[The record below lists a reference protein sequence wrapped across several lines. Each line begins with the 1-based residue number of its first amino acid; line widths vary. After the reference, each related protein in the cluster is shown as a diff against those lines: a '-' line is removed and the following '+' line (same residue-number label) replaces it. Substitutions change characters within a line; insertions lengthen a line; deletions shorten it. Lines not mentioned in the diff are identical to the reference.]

1 MSSQDH
7 ENAVELA
14 MLRKDLEVM
23 QADMAEVKADLKKL
37 ANAWA
42 TAETLVAFVKWL
54 AGLAA
59 AIALLTGMV
68 KGWFSISAPKE

>member
-1 MSSQDH
+1 MSEERND
-7 ENAVELA
+7 AVEIAL
-14 MLRKDLEVM
+14 LRKELEAL
-23 QADMAEVKADLKKL
+23 QADMSEVKGDLKKL

-59 AIALLTGMV
+59 AIAVLTGML
-68 KGWFSISAPKE
+68 KGWFLPKE

>member
-1 MSSQDH
+1 MSD
-7 ENAVELA
+7 ERNDAVEIAL
-14 MLRKDLEVM
+14 LRKDLEAL
-23 QADMAEVKADLKKL
+23 QSDMSEVKGDLKKL

-59 AIALLTGMV
+59 AIALLTGML
-68 KGWFSISAPKE
+68 KGWFFTKE

>member
-1 MSSQDH
+1 MSDQEK

-59 AIALLTGMV
+59 ALALLTGLF
-68 KGWFSISAPKE
+68 KGWFSPPNQE

>member
-1 MSSQDH
+1 MSD
-7 ENAVELA
+7 ERNDAVEIAL
-14 MLRKDLEVM
+14 LRKDLEAL
-23 QADMAEVKADLKKL
+23 QSDMSEVKGDLKKL

-59 AIALLTGMV
+59 AIALLTGML
-68 KGWFSISAPKE
+68 KGWFFPKE

>member
-1 MSSQDH
+1 MLEERND
-7 ENAVELA
+7 AVEIAL
-14 MLRKDLEVM
+14 LRKDLEAL
-23 QADMAEVKADLKKL
+23 QSDMSEVKGDLKKL

-59 AIALLTGMV
+59 AIALLTGMF
-68 KGWFSISAPKE
+68 KGWFLPKE

>member
-1 MSSQDH
+1 MSDQERAD
-7 ENAVELA
+7 AVEIAL
-14 MLRKDLEVM
+14 LRKEMEAL
-23 QADMAEVKADLKKL
+23 QADMSEVKGDLKKL

-59 AIALLTGMV
+59 ALAVLTGML
-68 KGWFSISAPKE
+68 KGWFIPKE

>member
-1 MSSQDH
+1 M
-7 ENAVELA
+7 EIAL
-14 MLRKDLEVM
+14 LRKDLEAL
-23 QADMAEVKADLKKL
+23 QSDMSEVKGDLKKL

-59 AIALLTGMV
+59 AIALLTGMF
-68 KGWFSISAPKE
+68 KGWFLPKE

>member
-1 MSSQDH
+1 MSDEQND
-7 ENAVELA
+7 AVEIAL
-14 MLRKDLEVM
+14 LRKDLEAL
-23 QADMAEVKADLKKL
+23 QSDMSEVKGDLKKL

-59 AIALLTGMV
+59 AIALLTGMF
-68 KGWFSISAPKE
+68 KGWFLPKE

>member
-1 MSSQDH
+1 MSD
-7 ENAVELA
+7 ERNDAVEIAL
-14 MLRKDLEVM
+14 LRKDLEAL
-23 QADMAEVKADLKKL
+23 QSDMSEVKGDLKKL

-59 AIALLTGMV
+59 AIALLTGML
-68 KGWFSISAPKE
+68 KGWFLPKE

>member
-1 MSSQDH
+1 MS
-7 ENAVELA
+7 
-14 MLRKDLEVM
+14 
-23 QADMAEVKADLKKL
+23 EVKGDLKKL

-59 AIALLTGMV
+59 AIALLTGMF
-68 KGWFSISAPKE
+68 KGWFLPKE

>member
-1 MSSQDH
+1 MPDDRDD
-7 ENAVELA
+7 AVEIAL
-14 MLRKDLEVM
+14 LRKDLEAL
-23 QADMAEVKADLKKL
+23 QSDMSEVKGDLKKL

-59 AIALLTGMV
+59 AIALLTGMF
-68 KGWFSISAPKE
+68 KGWFLPKE

>member
-1 MSSQDH
+1 MAEQERAD
-7 ENAVELA
+7 AVELA
-14 MLRKDLEVM
+14 LLRKEMEAL
-23 QADMAEVKADLKKL
+23 QADMSEVKGDLKKL

-59 AIALLTGMV
+59 ALAVLTGML
-68 KGWFSISAPKE
+68 KGWFIPKE

>member
-1 MSSQDH
+1 MSD
-7 ENAVELA
+7 ERNDAVEIAL
-14 MLRKDLEVM
+14 LRKDLEVL
-23 QADMAEVKADLKKL
+23 QSDMSEVKGDLKKL

-59 AIALLTGMV
+59 AIALLTGMF
-68 KGWFSISAPKE
+68 KGWFFQKD